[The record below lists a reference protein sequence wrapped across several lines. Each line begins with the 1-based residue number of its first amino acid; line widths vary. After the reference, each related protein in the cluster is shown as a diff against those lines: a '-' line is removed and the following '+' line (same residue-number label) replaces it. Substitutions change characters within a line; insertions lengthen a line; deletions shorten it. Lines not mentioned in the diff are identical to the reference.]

1 MSLLGENLK
10 NLKKSIPAGVELV
23 AVSKTKP
30 IEMIM
35 EAYQAGQRIFGENYV
50 QELVAKHPALPEDIQ
65 WHFIGHLQSNKVKQ
79 IAPFVSCIHSIDSE
93 KLLIEVQKQ
102 AAKNQRTIQ
111 VLLQVHVAIEE
122 TKFGWDTTELL
133 EFAQRFDWK
142 TTPNIEISGV
152 MGMASFSDN
161 EELVRSEF
169 RRIRACFDA
178 LKASFFDQSSTFKTV
193 SMGMSGDWKWAV
205 EEGSTLIR
213 VGSAIFGSRN

>member
-1 MSLLGENLK
+1 
-10 NLKKSIPAGVELV
+10 
-23 AVSKTKP
+23 
-30 IEMIM
+30 MIM
-35 EAYQAGQRIFGENYV
+35 EAYQAGQHIFGENYV
-50 QELVAKHPALPEDIQ
+50 QELVAKHPALPEDIL

-142 TTPNIEISGV
+142 SIPNIEISGV

-178 LKASFFDQSSTFKTV
+178 LKARFFDQSSTFKTV

>member
-10 NLKKSIPAGVELV
+10 NLKKSIPPGVELV

-35 EAYQAGQRIFGENYV
+35 EAYQAGQHIFGENYV
-50 QELVAKHPALPEDIQ
+50 QELVAKHPALPEDIL

-102 AAKNQRTIQ
+102 AAKNQRSIH

-142 TTPNIEISGV
+142 SIPNIEISGV

-169 RRIRACFDA
+169 RRIRACFDV
-178 LKASFFDQSSTFKTV
+178 LKARFFDQSSTFKTV